1 MKYKA
6 AAIQMSSLIE
16 DHSGNIE
23 RAKELVRTATK
34 EGAKLCVLPEL
45 VLDEFFAQWQDAKR
59 FERAESLDGRTV
71 REFQT
76 LARETNCYLILPL
89 FERGIMGNCFNSA
102 VLISNE
108 GSIVGVYRKNHI
120 PFSRTYEKYYFTPGN
135 GFPVFDTP
143 LGKIGILICYDRR
156 FPESFRELVKKGA
169 EIVCIPIASWT
180 IKDSGQSELPFWEAE
195 LRVRALENQIYIVAA
210 NKSGE
215 EENLVFIG
223 NSMIVAP
230 NGEVLSKTDDAENTL
245 VLAELDTTVV
255 RTTRNRSPL
264 YRDRRTDI
272 YG

>member
-45 VLDEFFAQWQDAKR
+45 VLDEFFAQWQDAKH

-89 FERGIMGNCFNSA
+89 FERGIMGNCFISA

-135 GFPVFDTP
+135 VFPVFDTP
-143 LGKIGILICYDRR
+143 LGKI
-156 FPESFRELVKKGA
+156 
-169 EIVCIPIASWT
+169 
-180 IKDSGQSELPFWEAE
+180 
-195 LRVRALENQIYIVAA
+195 
-210 NKSGE
+210 
-215 EENLVFIG
+215 
-223 NSMIVAP
+223 
-230 NGEVLSKTDDAENTL
+230 
-245 VLAELDTTVV
+245 
-255 RTTRNRSPL
+255 
-264 YRDRRTDI
+264 
-272 YG
+272 